1 MPLSCIVFDC
11 DGIII
16 ESVDAKN
23 AAFGRVCD
31 EIAPKFTPAFIE
43 YSTLH
48 GGASRF
54 EKFTW
59 LIEQAEN
66 RAVTEQELRVMSE
79 KFHTYCIEAVLA
91 APVVPGF
98 LDTAERWLGKAPM
111 YVASGTPHYELV
123 EIIERHG
130 LTKYF
135 AGVLGTPPAKA
146 ALLASCMRD
155 ALAKPEHT
163 VMVGDSK
170 TDLDAALI
178 VGTKFYGR
186 GAYFEDKPYPYGK
199 DLTQLN
205 AFLESI
211 AARTPCE
218 GCD

>member
-11 DGIII
+11 DGVII
-16 ESVDAKN
+16 ESVDHKN
-23 AAFGRVCD
+23 AAFGRMCD
-31 EIAPKFTPAFIE
+31 EIAPHLTPTFIE
-43 YSTLH
+43 YVTLH
-48 GGASRF
+48 GGVSRF
-54 EKFTW
+54 EKFIW

-66 RAVTEQELRVMSE
+66 RAITEEESYAMGE

-91 APVVPGF
+91 APLVPGF
-98 LDTAERWLGKAPM
+98 LDTAERWFGKVPM

-130 LTKYF
+130 LTNYF

-146 ALLASCMRD
+146 SLLVSCVRD
-155 ALAKPEHT
+155 ARVKPEHT

-178 VGTKFYGR
+178 VGTRFYGR

-199 DLTQLN
+199 DLTKLN
-205 AFLESI
+205 AFLETI
-211 AARTPCE
+211 AAQ
-218 GCD
+218 